1 MECDVF
7 VIGAG
12 PAGLLAGIFAAREG
26 AKVVIAD
33 GNTVVGR
40 KLLRTGRGRCNLT
53 HTGSVDDFVNVYG
66 QFGRFLKH
74 SLYEFG
80 ADDVREFF
88 GELNLATKV
97 EKNGCVYPVTDRAT
111 DVARVLQDCARRLGI
126 TFLYGKKV
134 VGVEKES
141 EVFDITVGTERVMS
155 KALVVATGGVSWPFT
170 GSTGDGF
177 GLAEGF
183 GHEIVAPKAALVRLI
198 AEEGWLS
205 ELQGVALEDVELT
218 AKVGDKKIKV
228 RGAMMFTDDG
238 IGGPVVFD
246 MSRLLAD
253 DIAGGTDSIEMS
265 IDMMPDVDAG
275 ELNKVLI
282 EKCSASAKKELAR
295 VLTEMLPRALV
306 LKLCHW
312 IEPSV
317 TVLAGQLAKGKRKE
331 LVQLMKYLSV
341 TVVGTRSIDEAT
353 ITRGGVSTEQIDR
366 KTMESKLCEGMFFAG
381 EVIDADGPC
390 GGYNLQIAWS
400 TGAVAGKNAAGVR
413 T

>member
-1 MECDVF
+1 MQCDVF

-12 PAGLLAGIFAAREG
+12 PAGLTAGIFAAREG

-53 HTGSVDDFVNVYG
+53 HAGDADDFVKAYG
-66 QFGRFLKH
+66 QFGKFLKH

-80 ADDVREFF
+80 AGDVREFF
-88 GELNLATKV
+88 DELGLATKV
-97 EKNGCVYPVTDRAT
+97 EKNGCVYPMTDRAT
-111 DVARVLQDCARRLGI
+111 DVARVLQDYGRRLGI

-134 VGVEKES
+134 VGVEKVPRGFAVAVGNE
-141 EVFDITVGTERVMS
+141 TVAS
-155 KALVVATGGVSWPFT
+155 KALVVATGGVSWSFT

-183 GHEIVAPKAALVRLI
+183 GHEVVAPKAALVRLI
-198 AEEGWLS
+198 AKEEWLG

-218 AKVGDKKIKV
+218 ARVNDKKIKV

-238 IGGPVVFD
+238 VGGPVVFD

-253 DIAGGTDSIEMS
+253 DIAGGAGDIEMF
-265 IDMMPDVDAG
+265 IDMMPGVDAG
-275 ELNKVLI
+275 ELNKLLI
-282 EKCSASAKKELAR
+282 EKCSASAGKELAR
-295 VLTEMLPRALV
+295 VLAEMLPRALV

-312 IEPSV
+312 VEPTV

-331 LVQLMKYLSV
+331 LVQLIKYLPV
-341 TVVGTRSIDEAT
+341 TVTGTRPIEEAT
-353 ITRGGVSTEQIDR
+353 VTRGGVSTENIDR

-381 EVIDADGPC
+381 EVIDSDGPC

-400 TGAVAGKNAAGVR
+400 TGAVAGKNAAR
-413 T
+413 R

>member
-1 MECDVF
+1 MQCDVF

-12 PAGLLAGIFAAREG
+12 PAGLMAGIFAAKEG
-26 AKVVIAD
+26 VKVVIAD

-40 KLLRTGRGRCNLT
+40 KLLRTGKGRCNLT
-53 HTGSVDDFVNVYG
+53 HTGNANDFVKAYG

-80 ADDVREFF
+80 GDDVRAFF
-88 GELNLATKV
+88 GELNLSTKV
-97 EKNGCVYPVTDRAT
+97 EKNGCVYPMTDRAT
-111 DVARVLQDCARRLGI
+111 DVARVLQDYARRLGI

-134 VGVEKES
+134 VGVEKRPRGFEVTVES
-141 EVFDITVGTERVMS
+141 KKVES
-155 KALVVATGGVSWPFT
+155 KSLVVATGGVSWPFT

-183 GHEIVAPKAALVRLI
+183 GHQVVAPKAALVRLI
-198 AEEGWLS
+198 AKEEWLV
-205 ELQGVALEDVELT
+205 ELQGVALENVELT
-218 AKVGDKKIKV
+218 VRTGDKKVKA

-238 IGGPVVFD
+238 VGGPVVFD

-253 DIAGGTDSIEMS
+253 DIAGGAGEIEMFV
-265 IDMMPDVDAG
+265 DMMPDVDAG
-275 ELNKVLI
+275 ELNKLLI
-282 EKCSASAKKELAR
+282 EKCSSSANKELAR
-295 VLTEMLPRALV
+295 VLAEMLPRALV
-306 LKLCHW
+306 LKLCCW
-312 IEPSV
+312 VEPSV

-331 LVQLMKYLSV
+331 LVHLIKYLPV
-341 TVVGTRSIDEAT
+341 TVTGTRPIEEAT
-353 ITRGGVSTEQIDR
+353 VTRGGVSRENIDR

-400 TGAVAGKNAAGVR
+400 TGALAGKSAAKR
-413 T
+413 